1 MLYRNGFWLAILK
14 GVQNARRLEFR
25 KEFAAEP
32 NGPRDEKSG
41 KWKMGVDAGRGIRYT
56 YTI

>member
-14 GVQNARRLEFR
+14 GVQKARRLVFR
-25 KEFAAEP
+25 REAVAEP
-32 NGPRDEKSG
+32 NGPPGRK
-41 KWKMGVDAGRGIRYT
+41 KWKMEIDAGRGIGYT

>member
-14 GVQNARRLEFR
+14 GFQNARRLEFR
-25 KEFAAEP
+25 KELAAEP
-32 NGPRDEKSG
+32 NGPPGRK